1 MSKIKQPEGNR
12 ALLMGNEAIARGAI
26 EAGLQLMAA
35 YPGTPSSEVCEA
47 LIEAHGEADYYIEWS
62 TNEKIAFEVA
72 AGAAQVGAR
81 SITAMKNAGLNVAM
95 DTYMTLPYGGVK
107 GGMVIVVADDPD
119 AHYSSTEQD
128 TRLLAVY
135 AEIPCYEPMDQQ
147 EAKDMTRDAFELSEA
162 LELPVFLRSVSRISH
177 ASGDVTF
184 GPARQERNSLG
195 FNKHYKLPYRWNVY
209 GAPGPVSKH
218 RWLHGVLPRAR
229 DAANM
234 SPYNRLELVEGA
246 QLGILSSGV
255 AASYTLEA
263 MERLDLS
270 RKVSFLKL
278 GMIHPLPDKL
288 VAELL
293 AGITTLIVIEEGDP
307 VLESLVRSFAQERAF
322 QVKILGKSYDSILP
336 PYGEIN
342 TDKTAEAIAGAMR
355 IPLERDTREGK
366 RLKLRSLVAPRSSTL
381 CAGCSHLGSYWA
393 LREALKE
400 HKGVHIINGD
410 IGCYE
415 QGGYGLF
422 ASKINVSDEQS
433 RRHPIRSAY
442 EILDTIYVMG
452 SGIGMAQGQAQAGYR
467 DGKVVAVAGD
477 STFIHATL
485 PAVVNA
491 VYSQAD
497 ITFLVLDNRWTAMTG
512 HQVNPNTGVDTLGN
526 ESGGF
531 NIPGVVRS
539 LGVKMVRVAEA
550 YRIEESRQAV
560 TEALDFKGPSVV
572 VLKGECMLQVL
583 RRTRR
588 GTAATGTA
596 ATRVDEQACTG
607 CTLCVQ
613 LGCPAV
619 MFDKGMKK
627 AKIDEI
633 NCVDCN
639 LCVQVC
645 PHEAIVVGGAQE

>member
-1 MSKIKQPEGNR
+1 
-12 ALLMGNEAIARGAI
+12 
-26 EAGLQLMAA
+26 
-35 YPGTPSSEVCEA
+35 
-47 LIEAHGEADYYIEWS
+47 
-62 TNEKIAFEVA
+62 
-72 AGAAQVGAR
+72 
-81 SITAMKNAGLNVAM
+81 
-95 DTYMTLPYGGVK
+95 
-107 GGMVIVVADDPD
+107 
-119 AHYSSTEQD
+119 
-128 TRLLAVY
+128 
-135 AEIPCYEPMDQQ
+135 
-147 EAKDMTRDAFELSEA
+147 
-162 LELPVFLRSVSRISH
+162 
-177 ASGDVTF
+177 
-184 GPARQERNSLG
+184 
-195 FNKHYKLPYRWNVY
+195 
-209 GAPGPVSKH
+209 
-218 RWLHGVLPRAR
+218 
-229 DAANM
+229 
-234 SPYNRLELVEGA
+234 
-246 QLGILSSGV
+246 
-255 AASYTLEA
+255 
-263 MERLDLS
+263 
-270 RKVSFLKL
+270 
-278 GMIHPLPDKL
+278 
-288 VAELL
+288 
-293 AGITTLIVIEEGDP
+293 
-307 VLESLVRSFAQERAF
+307 
-322 QVKILGKSYDSILP
+322 
-336 PYGEIN
+336 
-342 TDKTAEAIAGAMR
+342 
-355 IPLERDTREGK
+355 
-366 RLKLRSLVAPRSSTL
+366 
-381 CAGCSHLGSYWA
+381 
-393 LREALKE
+393 
-400 HKGVHIINGD
+400 
-410 IGCYE
+410 
-415 QGGYGLF
+415 
-422 ASKINVSDEQS
+422 
-433 RRHPIRSAY
+433 
-442 EILDTIYVMG
+442 
-452 SGIGMAQGQAQAGYR
+452 
-467 DGKVVAVAGD
+467 VVAVAGD